1 MTYREV
7 LRPPWWAYG
16 VVTGLLAL
24 LCFTFAAVATLPVAV
39 VVFVVL
45 VVVAGFVISRRRLV
59 LSVDDERLHIGTQTL
74 PLSQIGEVTAL
85 DAPGLQAVAGPL
97 ADPRAHL
104 VLRNLATKEGVK
116 IELRSGDVPYWLVS
130 TGHPQDLAA
139 SLTRAGG

>member
-24 LCFTFAAVATLPVAV
+24 LCFTFAAVVTVPVAL

-45 VVVAGFVISRRRLV
+45 VVVGGLVVSRRRLV
-59 LSVDDERLHIGTQTL
+59 LSVDAERLHIGDEAL
-74 PLSQIGEVTAL
+74 PLSDIAAVTAL
-85 DAPGLQAVAGPL
+85 DGPGVQAVAGPL
-97 ADPRAHL
+97 ADSRARL

-116 IELRSGDVPYWLVS
+116 IDLRSGDVPYWLVS
-130 TGHPQDLAA
+130 SGHPQELAE
-139 SLTRAGG
+139 SLSGPGI

>member
-7 LRPPWWAYG
+7 LRPPWWVYG

-24 LCFTFAAVATLPVAV
+24 LCFTFAAVVTVPVAL

-45 VVVAGFVISRRRLV
+45 VVLGGLIISRRRLV
-59 LSVDDERLHIGTQTL
+59 LSVDAESLHVGDRTL
-74 PLSQIGEVTAL
+74 PLSDIGEVTAL
-85 DAPGLQAVAGPL
+85 DAPGVQAVAGPQ

-130 TGHPQDLAA
+130 SGRPRDLAE
-139 SLTRAGG
+139 SLSGSHR

>member
-7 LRPPWWAYG
+7 LRPPWWVYG

-24 LCFTFAAVATLPVAV
+24 LCFTFAAVVTVPVAL

-45 VVVAGFVISRRRLV
+45 VVLGGLIISRRRLV
-59 LSVDDERLHIGTQTL
+59 LSVDAESLHVGDRTV
-74 PLSQIGEVTAL
+74 PLSDIGEVTAL
-85 DAPGLQAVAGPL
+85 DAPGLQAVAGPQ

-130 TGHPQDLAA
+130 SGRPRDLAE
-139 SLTRAGG
+139 SLSGSHR